1 MFAKPLARPD
11 LRDADQGGFTRE
23 ESDAL
28 ATKLHPLS
36 PRGLYWAATR
46 AGMRITSPLSEG
58 LRLGHATGFDSGSTL
73 DYVYRNQPTGVTPLG
88 RLIDRNYLGSIG
100 WRGIRQR
107 KVHIEE
113 LLQMAMADRA
123 PRACPCALST
133 SRRARPPRA
142 RGAHRRVRHPI
153 RSCCAITAN

>member
-1 MFAKPLARPD
+1 
-11 LRDADQGGFTRE
+11 DQGGFTRE

-28 ATKLHPLS
+28 ATRLHPLS

-88 RLIDRNYLGSIG
+88 RLIDRNYLDVIG
-100 WRGIRQR
+100 WGRTHHR
-107 KVHIEE
+107 K
-113 LLQMAMADRA
+113 
-123 PRACPCALST
+123 
-133 SRRARPPRA
+133 
-142 RGAHRRVRHPI
+142 RRV
-153 RSCCAITAN
+153 AETAAEL